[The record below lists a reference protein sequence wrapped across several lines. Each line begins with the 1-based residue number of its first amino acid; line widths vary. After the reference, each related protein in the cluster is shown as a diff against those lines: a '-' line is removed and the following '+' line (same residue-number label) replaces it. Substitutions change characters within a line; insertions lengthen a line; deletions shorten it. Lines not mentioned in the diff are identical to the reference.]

1 MSKLRLGSDPF
12 AAPAGVNAL
21 IQDTRP
27 GTPIKHSTSEL
38 HSISSKQSN
47 TTKAG
52 LRAGWTRATFIVKED
67 QVEKLR
73 DLAYWDR
80 KDIKDVMAEA
90 LAAFLKGRKVAPRVK
105 GGELVAQ

>member
-12 AAPAGVNAL
+12 AASAGVDAL
-21 IQDTRP
+21 IKDTRS
-27 GTPIKHSTSEL
+27 GTQNKHSNSEL
-38 HSISSKQSN
+38 SSTSSKQSN

-52 LRAGWTRATFIVKED
+52 LRAGWTRATFIIRED

-90 LAAFLKGRKVAPRVK
+90 LNAFLKGRKIEPRVK
-105 GGELVAQ
+105 GGELVTQ

>member
-1 MSKLRLGSDPF
+1 MPKLRLGSDPF
-12 AAPAGVNAL
+12 SASSGVDAL

-27 GTPIKHSTSEL
+27 STHSKQSNSEL
-38 HSISSKQSN
+38 HNLLSKQSN

-52 LRAGWTRATFIVKED
+52 LKAGWTRATFIARED

-73 DLAYWDR
+73 DLAYWER
-80 KDIKDVMAEA
+80 KDIKDVLVEA
-90 LAAFLKGRKVAPRVK
+90 LAAFLKGKKIEPRVK